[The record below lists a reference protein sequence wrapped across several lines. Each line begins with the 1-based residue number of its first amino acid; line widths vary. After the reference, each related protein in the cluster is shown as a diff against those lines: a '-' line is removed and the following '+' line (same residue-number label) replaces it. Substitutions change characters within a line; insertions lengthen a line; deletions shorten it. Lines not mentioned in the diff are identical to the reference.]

1 MLSPGLQIGLGCGKD
16 IKLSISG
23 EMGTVWGILRGI
35 TQYDSR
41 TLLIDLE
48 VCYSVW

>member
-1 MLSPGLQIGLGCGKD
+1 MLSPGLQIGLGCRKD

-23 EMGTVWGILRGI
+23 EMGTVWGILGGT

-41 TLLIDLE
+41 TLLIDLG
-48 VCYSVW
+48 VCYSLR